1 MVGNVYCFPCYFVFI
16 HTRGNYKI
24 CFIIYIQFQNCFGND
39 NAFTDTVTFTNICHM
54 IKEVVIIFKTNLQ
67 IAVVS
72 L

>member
-24 CFIIYIQFQNCFGND
+24 CFGND
-39 NAFTDTVTFTNICHM
+39 NAFTDTVIFTNICHM